1 MYQAYEITCRRRAIL
16 SYLIERNNYIRC
28 ICYPLRKCSFENLLQ
43 LHHNGWINMIIDMIT
58 NNEML
63 FDKGTQ
69 NRESLIVHL
78 VS

>member
-1 MYQAYEITCRRRAIL
+1 MYKKVLTRKKYQMNRAI
-16 SYLIERNNYIRC
+16 
-28 ICYPLRKCSFENLLQ
+28 
-43 LHHNGWINMIIDMIT
+43 IT

-78 VS
+78 VSGFSVHK

>member
-1 MYQAYEITCRRRAIL
+1 
-16 SYLIERNNYIRC
+16 
-28 ICYPLRKCSFENLLQ
+28 
-43 LHHNGWINMIIDMIT
+43 MIIDMIT